1 VALVPLE
8 KGGELEVSDQ
18 EVRKKRSAKEI
29 RESLESRQ
37 EQLDRDLDALGE
49 RVQRTMDVRRHVMR
63 HPLIFAL
70 AGAVVGFVVVRKPS
84 ILFKAVRRL
93 ASIGAPVLVSALLRS
108 PSPTELA
115 ESDAPPSSPPEQG

>member
-8 KGGELEVSDQ
+8 KGGELEVSDR
-18 EVRKKRSAKEI
+18 EVKKKRSAKEI

-37 EQLDRDLDALGE
+37 EQLDQDLNVLGD
-49 RVQRTMDVRRHVMR
+49 RVQRTMDVRHHVMR